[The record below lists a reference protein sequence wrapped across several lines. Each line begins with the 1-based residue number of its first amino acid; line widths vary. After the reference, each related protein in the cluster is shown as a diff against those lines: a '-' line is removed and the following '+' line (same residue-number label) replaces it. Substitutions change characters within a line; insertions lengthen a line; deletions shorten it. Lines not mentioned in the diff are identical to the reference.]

1 MRFQSFK
8 QGIQTIHIRKNKM
21 LNDEKLIEISRGV
34 DTYMTTLLS
43 RYEITPLSLAAIL
56 MARAM
61 VLNKEAGSTE
71 DFLKLLSSISR
82 DPPMQKNEKVH

>member
-1 MRFQSFK
+1 
-8 QGIQTIHIRKNKM
+8 M

-34 DTYMTTLLS
+34 DSYLSTLLVK
-43 RYEITPLSLAAIL
+43 YEVTPLSLAAVL
-56 MARAM
+56 LARAM

-82 DPPMQKNEKVH
+82 DPPMQKNEAQVH